1 MRVGTDT
8 LISIRKLQH
17 EDKEPIRQILLET
30 DVFTNDEIVIAI
42 ELIDIF
48 IDDAKQ
54 QDYDLYTAVN
64 EQNEVAGYVCL
75 GPTPLTI
82 GTFDLY
88 WIAVKP
94 SFHGQ
99 GIGKQLLRY
108 AETMAQSNNGRLLIA
123 ETSSQPKYE
132 ATRMFYIKNQY
143 AEISRITDYYKPGDD
158 LVVYGKYLSQ
168 SEGL

>member
-1 MRVGTDT
+1 MRIGTDT
-8 LISIRKLQH
+8 LTTIRKLQRD
-17 EDKEPIRQILLET
+17 DKEPIRQILQET
-30 DVFTNDEIVIAI
+30 DVFTSDEIIIAV

-48 IDDAKQ
+48 LDDPKQ
-54 QDYDLYTAVN
+54 LDYDLYTSVN
-64 EQNEVAGYVCL
+64 ESNEVAGFVCV
-75 GPTPLTI
+75 GPTPLTT

-99 GIGKQLLRY
+99 GIGKKLLRH
-108 AETMAQSNNGRLLIA
+108 AESVATTNNGRLLIA

-132 ATRMFYIKNQY
+132 ATRMFYIKNNY
-143 AEISRITDYYKPGDD
+143 VEISRIKDYYKPDDD

-168 SEGL
+168 SGGY

>member
-1 MRVGTDT
+1 MRIGTDT
-8 LISIRKLQH
+8 LITIRKLQH
-17 EDKEPIRQILLET
+17 EDKEPIRQILQET
-30 DVFTNDEIVIAI
+30 DVFTNEELAIAI
-42 ELIDIF
+42 ELIEIF
-48 IDDAKQ
+48 LDDPKQ
-54 QDYDLYTAVN
+54 QDYDIYTAVN
-64 EQNEVAGYVCL
+64 EQSEIAGYVCL
-75 GPTPLTI
+75 GPTPLTN

-108 AETMAQSNNGRLLIA
+108 AEANAQRNNGRLLIA
-123 ETSSQPKYE
+123 ETSSLPKYE
-132 ATRMFYIKNQY
+132 STRMFYIKNQY
-143 AEISRITDYYKPGDD
+143 AEISRITDYYRPGDD

>member
-8 LISIRKLQH
+8 LITIRKLQRD
-17 EDKEPIRQILLET
+17 DKEPIRQIIEET
-30 DVFTNDEIVIAI
+30 DVFTNEEVAIAI
-42 ELIDIF
+42 ELIEIF
-48 IDDAKQ
+48 LDDPKQ
-54 QDYDLYTAVN
+54 QDYDLYTAVTEN
-64 EQNEVAGYVCL
+64 SEIAGYVCL
-75 GPTPLTI
+75 GPTPLTN

-94 SFHGQ
+94 SLHGQ
-99 GIGKQLLRY
+99 GIGKQLLNY
-108 AETMAQSNNGRLLIA
+108 AETNALRNNGRLLIA

-132 ATRMFYIKNQY
+132 STRIFYIKNNY

>member
-8 LISIRKLQH
+8 LISIRKLQR
-17 EDKEPIRQILLET
+17 EDKEPIRQILQET
-30 DVFTNDEIVIAI
+30 DVFTNEEIAIAI
-42 ELIDIF
+42 ELIEIF
-48 IDDAKQ
+48 LDDPKQ
-54 QDYDLYTAVN
+54 QDYDLYTAMTEN
-64 EQNEVAGYVCL
+64 SEIAGYVCL
-75 GPTPLTI
+75 GPTPLTN

-99 GIGKQLLRY
+99 GIGKQLLHY
-108 AETMAQSNNGRLLIA
+108 AEANAQRNNGRLLIA
-123 ETSSQPKYE
+123 ETSSQLKYE
-132 ATRMFYIKNQY
+132 STRMFYIKNQY